1 MKKII
6 VVESVMFLRSVGRS
20 LRFSSQLRVG
30 AMRTGARRMCTAVA
44 EEAAEISPFSPTI
57 PHNQMFYAS
66 AFITYV
72 FAIKWQMGDK
82 KLAKD
87 IAAAKAAYAEAHPEE
102 VAAAAAA
109 AESVAAAVT
118 PSVVSAVVPAAVASA
133 ASPATWKV
141 ADVAA
146 WLDTIE
152 LSMHS
157 DSFKTHSVN
166 GKMLLAL
173 SDQDL
178 YATLGVVSPLHRKK
192 LLMEISALRKSY
204 LAK

>member
-1 MKKII
+1 
-6 VVESVMFLRSVGRS
+6 MFLRSRS
-20 LRFSSQLRVG
+20 LRFSSTLRVG
-30 AMRTGARRMCTAVA
+30 VMRTGARRMCTAIA

-72 FAIKWQMGDK
+72 FAIKWQMADK

-87 IAAAKAAYAEAHPEE
+87 IVAAKAAHAEAHPEE
-102 VAAAAAA
+102 AAAAAA
-109 AESVAAAVT
+109 AATEMVAAAMT
-118 PSVVSAVVPAAVASA
+118 PAIVSAVVPAAAPST

-146 WLDTIE
+146 WLDSIE

>member
-1 MKKII
+1 
-6 VVESVMFLRSVGRS
+6 
-20 LRFSSQLRVG
+20 
-30 AMRTGARRMCTAVA
+30 
-44 EEAAEISPFSPTI
+44 
-57 PHNQMFYAS
+57 
-66 AFITYV
+66 
-72 FAIKWQMGDK
+72 MGDK

-102 VAAAAAA
+102 VAA